1 MKNAII
7 KASSS
12 SNSSPKKA
20 ASPKKLVNKTKA
32 IKKAK
37 APTVKSI
44 GKPKAKSAT
53 TSPTKKIAK
62 NSNKEEVKQQPKDMW
77 DYFTLDR
84 KYKKLYVV
92 PLLNSLIAA
101 LRHVQST
108 VEMSPTASSEVSPLQ
123 LICPLHSP
131 SRTQASLSALTMP
144 AAVTPLV

>member
-1 MKNAII
+1 MKNSII
-7 KASSS
+7 KASS

-37 APTVKSI
+37 TPTVKSI

-62 NSNKEEVKQQPKDMW
+62 NSNKEEVKPKDMW

-84 KYKKLYVV
+84 KYKKLYVIHF
-92 PLLNSLIAA
+92 LIV
-101 LRHVQST
+101 L
-108 VEMSPTASSEVSPLQ
+108 
-123 LICPLHSP
+123 
-131 SRTQASLSALTMP
+131 
-144 AAVTPLV
+144 